1 MFLGSMNFLILITL
15 LQSKRLE
22 RLLHKTMRYQSH
34 WLKYGESMGTGIV
47 LKRLRIIKA
56 AVFKSVSK

>member
-34 WLKYGESMGTGIV
+34 
-47 LKRLRIIKA
+47 
-56 AVFKSVSK
+56 